1 MSTKLINVPRSV
13 GRVLDVPRVLSLQS
27 HVVSGYVGNKAAS
40 LPMQVLGIDVDML
53 SSCMFSNHTGYQNGA
68 RGPRTSAKE
77 IDDVIDGLDSNGLL
91 SAISHLLTGY
101 AGREEVLMGALRLIE
116 RVKAA
121 RPASAPPLVYV
132 LDPVMGDNGRL
143 YVDKSLIQVYRD
155 RMLPLATVLTPNCF
169 ELSLL
174 ADVPQIRSEA
184 DVFQAC
190 RQLHNQAGIPTIIVT
205 GTSFDDR
212 PGVVS
217 MLVSTNDG
225 EAFAI
230 DTERL
235 DMLFTGSGD
244 LCCAL
249 IVAWSIR
256 CPDNLRMACKQAMST
271 VSAVLRRT
279 ADAGPNPGACGMPE
293 LKLVQSIQDILNPP
307 THLVTLRNLT

>member
-1 MSTKLINVPRSV
+1 MATTFIDEARSD
-13 GRVLDVPRVLSLQS
+13 GRVLNGPRVLSLQS

-40 LPMQVLGIDVDML
+40 LPMQVLGIEVDML

-68 RGPRTSAKE
+68 RGPRTSEKE
-77 IDDVIDGLDSNGLL
+77 IVDVIDGLESNGLL

-101 AGREEVLMGALRLIE
+101 AGREEVLMAAVRLIE

-121 RPASAPPLVYV
+121 RPATATPFVYV

-143 YVDKSLIQVYRD
+143 YVEKSLIQVYRD
-155 RMLPLATVLTPNCF
+155 RMLPLATVLTPNCY

-184 DVFQAC
+184 EALAAC

-212 PGVVS
+212 PGVIS
-217 MLVSTNDG
+217 MLISTNDG
-225 EAFAI
+225 EAFAV

-249 IVAWSIR
+249 ILAWSIR
-256 CPDNLRMACKQAMST
+256 CPDDLRMACQQAMST

-279 ADAGPNPGACGMPE
+279 ADLGPNPGACAMPE

-307 THLVTLRNLT
+307 TNLVTLRNLT